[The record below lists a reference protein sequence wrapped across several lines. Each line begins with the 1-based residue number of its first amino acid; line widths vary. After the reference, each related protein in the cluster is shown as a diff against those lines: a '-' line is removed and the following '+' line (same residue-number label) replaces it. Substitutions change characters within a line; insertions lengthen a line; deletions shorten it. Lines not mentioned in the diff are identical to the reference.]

1 VLRIERKRGGEAREG
16 IAPPTPSLRRGKLR
30 KGQTS
35 SGSRRTMSVKRK
47 RKERKKR
54 DREDRDFLQKLTK
67 ETKVL
72 TGLGFGLAA
81 KGAKRVIGR
90 APRSALAS
98 VQNQSACKKN

>member
-16 IAPPTPSLRRGKLR
+16 IAAKGPAVVRQPP
-30 KGQTS
+30 
-35 SGSRRTMSVKRK
+35 GSRRTMSVKRES
-47 RKERKKR
+47 KERKKR

-67 ETKVL
+67 ATKVL

-81 KGAKRVIGR
+81 KGAKRGIGDSR
-90 APRSALAS
+90 APQSWLAS

>member
-1 VLRIERKRGGEAREG
+1 
-16 IAPPTPSLRRGKLR
+16 
-30 KGQTS
+30 
-35 SGSRRTMSVKRK
+35 MSVKRK

-81 KGAKRVIGR
+81 KGRKEGDWQGSAKR
-90 APRSALAS
+90 AS
-98 VQNQSACKKN
+98 FCAKSICVLKELIAASRVDS